1 MADSLFSKPEY
12 ALYSDT
18 SDRDSSLDELFH
30 ALQSGRALRGQYSL
44 HSSLNS
50 SPRAFKPYTGRR
62 ASLYSS
68 GSESNIGTESNGD
81 TESSEDCF
89 PFQGNTGAFRPYN
102 RRKASLY
109 SSGSESNIETEST
122 MGTETGT
129 ESSEHGV
136 ILPGTTCTKQTVALP
151 FTGPLKK
158 FTPYIPSI
166 DFFSENFRTVPIAR
180 SSPKLPLRPL
190 KAFPQTQNN
199 IDTKLSGKYS
209 KEVVSEKI
217 LLDNSSNE
225 AVSEKILHRKSS
237 NETVSTSGSLDYCS
251 DVFSSPNLSL
261 KYGDN
266 ETLPSVILRNKTLP
280 LYSIKRRDSETSS
293 SIDMGDVDLPEKY
306 SISKEIF
313 SVSGNIEYCSDVF
326 SSPDR
331 SLNHDNSEKSPS
343 MDRDRSQS
351 RYALKHSVS
360 PLPSYDSEEFLPEKY
375 SNKTFSTSQSGDF
388 CSDVFSSPELS
399 LKLEHTETLPFLTLM
414 KKNLTTL
421 PSTIVGERENQKETF
436 SLANKPTEFDGDA
449 FCLAVLGPA
458 RVEEWRINS
467 FGVQSPSGES
477 KDGGAN
483 EKGRNKPAKEVDE
496 SSGE

>member
-12 ALYSDT
+12 ALYSDL

-68 GSESNIGTESNGD
+68 GSESNIGTESNGG
-81 TESSEDCF
+81 TESSEECF
-89 PFQGNTGAFRPYN
+89 PLQGTTGAFRPYN

-122 MGTETGT
+122 TGTETGT
-129 ESSEHGV
+129 ESSESG
-136 ILPGTTCTKQTVALP
+136 IMLCNKQSATLP
-151 FTGPLKK
+151 FDGPVKK

-166 DFFSENFRTVPIAR
+166 DFFSENFRTIPLAR

-190 KAFPQTQNN
+190 KAFPQTRNN

-209 KEVVSEKI
+209 EVVSEKI

-225 AVSEKILHRKSS
+225 AVSEKSLHLKSS
-237 NETVSTSGSLDYCS
+237 NETVSTSGSLDCCS
-251 DVFSSPNLSL
+251 DVFSSPDLSL

-293 SIDMGDVDLPEKY
+293 SIDIGDVDLPEKY

-313 SVSGNIEYCSDVF
+313 SLSGNIEYCSDVF

-331 SLNHDNSEKSPS
+331 SLNHDNREKSPS

-360 PLPSYDSEEFLPEKY
+360 PLPSYDSMKFVPEKY
-375 SNKTFSTSQSGDF
+375 SNQTFSTSQSTDF
-388 CSDVFSSPELS
+388 CSDVLSSAELS
-399 LKLEHTETLPFLTLM
+399 LELEHAETPPLFSLN
-414 KKNLTTL
+414 KKNTQSLC
-421 PSTIVGERENQKETF
+421 STAAQRKEIPKETF
-436 SLANKPTEFDGDA
+436 SSQNKKTEFDGDA

-483 EKGRNKPAKEVDE
+483 EKGRNKPGKEVDE
-496 SSGE
+496 SSG